1 MADDDFNA
9 QDILD
14 NGWRQFSVCQPGD
27 ARTFLDGCMLLNGS
41 ALPDHNP
48 DDWWIVIS
56 QSCDL
61 TNRSLDKE
69 PSCEV
74 LRAIPKQKKSTRANP
89 DTIWAQ
95 NPREIA
101 LCNAVGKVLDATIH
115 ARVLIP
121 RQRLQGKFPCAERI
135 VPERHQYAL
144 RKWLAGRYSR
154 PAFPGDFNDRL
165 KLGEQALNDFLA
177 QHEAFIR
184 GVYCLVEPQDE
195 HLDQAVP
202 YRSQWLLV
210 YRHAKLNDDSGPDL
224 QDLQQQTADRAESLA
239 YDLERLLTEAP
250 ILGIEAVVEPKPDDQ
265 FSLVDMDDFRYWDKD
280 FISLQTDDGE
290 LLPPGVYS
298 NP

>member
-1 MADDDFNA
+1 MADDDLNA

-27 ARTFLDGCMLLNGS
+27 ARAFLDGCKLLGGK
-41 ALPDHNP
+41 AIPDHAL
-48 DDWWIVIS
+48 DEWWIVIS

-69 PSCEV
+69 PYCEV
-74 LRAIPKQKKSTRANP
+74 LRAIPKRTKITRANP
-89 DTIWAQ
+89 GDIWAQ
-95 NPREIA
+95 NPRQIA
-101 LCNAVGKVLDATIH
+101 FHDAAGKVLNATIH
-115 ARVLIP
+115 ERALIP
-121 RQRLQGKFPCAERI
+121 RQRLQGKSPCAERI
-135 VPERHQYAL
+135 VAERHQYAM

-154 PAFPGDFNDRL
+154 PAFPGGFNDRL
-165 KLGEQALNDFLA
+165 KQSEQALNDFLA
-177 QHEAFIR
+177 QHEPFIR
-184 GVYCLVEPQDE
+184 GVYCRVEPQDE
-195 HLDQAVP
+195 HLDKAVP

-224 QDLQQQTADRAESLA
+224 QELQQQTADLAESLA
-239 YDLERLLTEAP
+239 RDLERLLTEAP
-250 ILGIEAVVEPKPDDQ
+250 ILGIEAVVESKPDDQ